1 MQICETLLLFWHQP
15 SFFTDSFN
23 DLLAGQEY
31 TQILIS
37 VVEHVDNL
45 AVISSLQEEYLE
57 ESKKYTEGSPN
68 SALMQAAREKW
79 FDDVSVVTCHKTV
92 LDAKNRQ
99 SFGHIFCTTFNC
111 ARLLCSPGG
120 HMIWAD
126 GY

>member
-79 FDDVSVVTCHKTV
+79 FDDVSVVTDHKTV
-92 LDAKNRQ
+92 PDAN
-99 SFGHIFCTTFNC
+99 I
-111 ARLLCSPGG
+111 LL
-120 HMIWAD
+120 
-126 GY
+126 